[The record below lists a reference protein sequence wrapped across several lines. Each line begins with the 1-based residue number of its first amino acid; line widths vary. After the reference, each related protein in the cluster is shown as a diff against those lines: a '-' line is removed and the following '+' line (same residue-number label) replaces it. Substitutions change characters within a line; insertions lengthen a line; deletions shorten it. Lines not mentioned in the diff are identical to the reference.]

1 MRTAKKN
8 IEQYRERLKNY
19 FLQVDPSANPE
30 QLSELVSCFTLD
42 KFEKKEII
50 LAAGESSDLVCFVL
64 EGMVRVYYIKE
75 DKEITNWFIS
85 ENMLFAATY
94 SIYTGKKN
102 YTTYEALEDT
112 LVLKINYSTLEKFY
126 DKYHSMEHLG
136 RVMIQAYYAA
146 FIKKTYDVL
155 SLSADDR
162 YQLFVKENSGLLI
175 RISLKYI
182 ASYLGITQET
192 LSRLRAKQ

>member
-1 MRTAKKN
+1 
-8 IEQYRERLKNY
+8 
-19 FLQVDPSANPE
+19 
-30 QLSELVSCFTLD
+30 
-42 KFEKKEII
+42 
-50 LAAGESSDLVCFVL
+50 
-64 EGMVRVYYIKE
+64 
-75 DKEITNWFIS
+75 
-85 ENMLFAATY
+85 
-94 SIYTGKKN
+94 
-102 YTTYEALEDT
+102 
-112 LVLKINYSTLEKFY
+112 
-126 DKYHSMEHLG
+126 MEHLG

-162 YQLFVKENSGLLI
+162 YQLFVKENSGLLN

>member
-102 YTTYEALEDT
+102 YTT
-112 LVLKINYSTLEKFY
+112 
-126 DKYHSMEHLG
+126 
-136 RVMIQAYYAA
+136 
-146 FIKKTYDVL
+146 
-155 SLSADDR
+155 
-162 YQLFVKENSGLLI
+162 
-175 RISLKYI
+175 
-182 ASYLGITQET
+182 
-192 LSRLRAKQ
+192 